1 MILLGW
7 GIMSQKPLIWI
18 SSSKKDLLS
27 FPQDV
32 KSTMGY
38 ALRLAQTGNR
48 YQHTKTLKGFQNS
61 GIIEIID
68 THASGTYRVMYTIT
82 MPQAVFVLH
91 AFQKKSTQG
100 IKTAQ
105 KDIELV
111 KDRLKQAH
119 EIYKDM
125 IQKGLL

>member
-1 MILLGW
+1 MQ
-7 GIMSQKPLIWI
+7 QKILIWV

-38 ALRLAQTGNR
+38 ALRLAQMGSR
-48 YQHTKTLKGFQNS
+48 YQHAKTLKGFQS
-61 GIIEIID
+61 GGIIEIID
-68 THASGTYRVMYTIT
+68 TNLSGTYRVMYAIT
-82 MPQAVFVLH
+82 MPRAVFVLH

-105 KDIELV
+105 KDIELI
-111 KDRLKQAH
+111 KDRLKHAQ

-125 IQKGLL
+125 IEKGLL